1 MYKVVG
7 FVGSEDHRVAVVEDA
22 AKKFYPLLIGTRIG
36 LRNGKVV
43 EILADRVIV
52 EEYENN
58 KGKKVILKLRK
69 N

>member
-1 MYKVVG
+1 VG
-7 FVGSEDHRVAVVEDA
+7 IAGDEDHRVAIAEDA
-22 AKKFYPLLIGTRIG
+22 AKKFYPLLKGTRIG
-36 LRNGKVV
+36 LRNGKVI

-58 KGKKVILKLRK
+58 KAKRIILKLRK